1 VPSPIL
7 SFLESLHEKYRDLDD
22 GEIATYIPELGRAD
36 PSWFGIAL
44 VTVDGEVFTVG
55 DADLGFTIQS
65 ISKPFVFGM
74 ALEDHGEELVL
85 SRVGVEPSG
94 NAFNAIVVDPNT
106 NRPFNPMVNAGAI
119 VTTGLLRGADPDA
132 RLERLV
138 RRFSRYAG
146 RQLEVDETVY
156 KSERSTGDRN
166 RAIGYLMASFGMLS
180 GDVEASLDLYFRQCA
195 LTVTGR
201 DLATMA
207 ATLAN
212 RGVNPVTGERALG
225 EPYVQNVLS
234 VMETCGLY
242 DYAGEW
248 AFTVG
253 LPAKSGVSGGLVAVL
268 PGQFGIGVFSPRLD
282 ARGNSVRAIRVCER
296 LAAEYSLH
304 PFRFQPVVRAVVRRS
319 YRGDSVHSNRQRP
332 ESESDAL
339 ATLGRAI
346 AVFELQGELFFG
358 STELLYRRVMA
369 EVDDVAYVVLDFR
382 RVTALDHAARTVL
395 DGLQRALYESGRTLL
410 TAHGE
415 RSGGEGSSQYS
426 PRWTRRF
433 VDVDS
438 ALEWCEDELL
448 NGAGAV
454 AAEPPA
460 ALAAQELLQGLS
472 AEEVAEVAAVSTRR
486 EVAAGETIF
495 HEGDAADS
503 LYFLVTGS
511 VSVLLPLPGTGRA
524 RRLATLGAGVA
535 FGEMALLDEGRRSAD
550 VVADRDCVLVE
561 LTTTAFAELG
571 RRLPHLGRTLFSNLA
586 RNLSRRL
593 RAANHQVRA
602 LEQ

>member
-1 VPSPIL
+1 VPSPVL
-7 SFLESLHEKYRDLDD
+7 SFLESLHEEYRDLDD
-22 GEIATYIPELGRAD
+22 GDIATYIPELGRAD

-74 ALEDHGEELVL
+74 ALEDHGEQLVL

-94 NAFNAIVVDPNT
+94 NAFNAIVVDPHT

-119 VTTGLLRGADPDA
+119 ATTGLLRGADPDA

-146 RQLEVDETVY
+146 RPLEVDETVY

-166 RAIGYLMASFGMLS
+166 RAIGYLMASFGMLT
-180 GDVEASLDLYFRQCA
+180 GDVEESLDLYFRQCA

-282 ARGNSVRAIRVCER
+282 GRGNSVRAIRVCER

-304 PFRFQPVVRAVVRRS
+304 PFRFQPIVRGVVRRS
-319 YRGDSVHSNRQRP
+319 YRGDRVHSNRQRA

-346 AVFELQGELFFG
+346 AVFELQGDLFFG
-358 STELLYRRVMA
+358 STELLYRRVMK
-369 EVDDVAYVVLDFR
+369 ELDDVAYVILDFR
-382 RVTALDHAARTVL
+382 RATGVDQAARTIL

-448 NGAGAV
+448 TGATAV
-454 AAEPPA
+454 APEPPPT
-460 ALAAQELLQGLS
+460 LAAQELLHGLS
-472 AEEVAEVAAVSTRR
+472 AEEIA
-486 EVAAGETIF
+486 
-495 HEGDAADS
+495 
-503 LYFLVTGS
+503 
-511 VSVLLPLPGTGRA
+511 
-524 RRLATLGAGVA
+524 
-535 FGEMALLDEGRRSAD
+535 
-550 VVADRDCVLVE
+550 
-561 LTTTAFAELG
+561 
-571 RRLPHLGRTLFSNLA
+571 
-586 RNLSRRL
+586 
-593 RAANHQVRA
+593 
-602 LEQ
+602 